1 LPAAGATRPSTIPK
15 SGNRFSDKIVLKQ
28 KATADRENS
37 VNDQPAERLKKPEKK
52 PMPQLADYPH
62 RVAEIVRFGD
72 LDPQGHANQAVFLT
86 YFESGR
92 VAMFRNPDLGIG
104 VPGIT
109 YVMVRMEVD
118 YMKELRWPGQL
129 EIGTGIAEFG
139 RSSFKAAQVIFHD
152 GVCAAKGLAT
162 LVCMDLKTRKA
173 TPLPE
178 EAIARLAKWQILGG
192 VRS

>member
-1 LPAAGATRPSTIPK
+1 M
-15 SGNRFSDKIVLKQ
+15 
-28 KATADRENS
+28 
-37 VNDQPAERLKKPEKK
+37 NDQPTGRGTPTPKPAL
-52 PMPQLADYPH
+52 QLADYPH
-62 RVAEIVRFGD
+62 RVAELVRFGD
-72 LDPQGHANQAVFLT
+72 LDPQGHVNQAVFLT

-92 VAMFRNPDLGIG
+92 VAMFRDPDLSVG

-118 YMKELRWPGQL
+118 YMRELRWPGQL

-152 GVCAAKGLAT
+152 GVCAAKGVAT

-178 EAIARLAKWQILGG
+178 EAVARLSPWKLKGA
-192 VRS
+192 

>member
-1 LPAAGATRPSTIPK
+1 M
-15 SGNRFSDKIVLKQ
+15 
-28 KATADRENS
+28 
-37 VNDQPAERLKKPEKK
+37 NDQTPERPNKPTAK
-52 PMPQLADYPH
+52 PVPQLADYPH
-62 RVAEIVRFGD
+62 RVAEIIRFGD
-72 LDPQGHANQAVFLT
+72 LDPQGHVNQATFLT

-92 VAMFRNPDLGIG
+92 VAMFRNPDLSIG

-152 GVCAAKGLAT
+152 GVCAAKGVAT

-173 TPLPE
+173 TPLPV
-178 EAIARLAKWQILGG
+178 EAVARLSPWKLKGA
-192 VRS
+192 